1 MIFSCG
7 YNGKK
12 SKVLYSA
19 AKDRMPN
26 AMISTCFKKHLHEIL
41 NEKQH
46 NEKFLGIFF
55 YLPSITDW
63 KEKINQHMDN
73 VSLNSTDCILDY
85 SNAFSPGKEVSF
97 QPYLL
102 NSANAEFKRIPQVEL
117 LYRFFR
123 WMAERS
129 NANLVRNAD
138 YLLATNNK
146 DSSNIVWVGLT
157 EQRFDTTKFK
167 LKN

>member
-1 MIFSCG
+1 M
-7 YNGKK
+7 
-12 SKVLYSA
+12 
-19 AKDRMPN
+19 
-26 AMISTCFKKHLHEIL
+26 
-41 NEKQH
+41 NERRH
-46 NEKFLGIFF
+46 NEEFSGLF
-55 YLPSITDW
+55 YFIPSIADQ
-63 KEKINQHMDN
+63 KEKKNQHKEN
-73 VSLNSTDCILDY
+73 VNLNWIDCTLDYLNS
-85 SNAFSPGKEVSF
+85 FSPDKEVSF
-97 QPYLL
+97 RPDLL
-102 NSANAEFKRIPQVEL
+102 NSADAELRIPQVEL

-157 EQRFDTTKFK
+157 KQRFDTTKFK

>member
-19 AKDRMPN
+19 AKDRIPN
-26 AMISTCFKKHLHEIL
+26 AIISTCLKKHLHEIW
-41 NEKQH
+41 NGKRH
-46 NEKFLGIFF
+46 NEEFLGIFF

-63 KEKINQHMDN
+63 KEKVNQHMDN
-73 VSLNSTDCILDY
+73 VNLNSTDCSLDY
-85 SNAFSPGKEVSF
+85 SNTFPPGREISF

-102 NSANAEFKRIPQVEL
+102 NPADAELIIPQVEL
-117 LYRFFR
+117 LYWFFR

-129 NANLVRNAD
+129 NANLVRNAE

-146 DSSNIVWVGLT
+146 DSSNIVWVGRT
-157 EQRFDTTKFK
+157 KQRFDITK
-167 LKN
+167 LKLMN